1 MLYLSQM
8 MGKPVVDSAG
18 EKIGTISD
26 LAISTGEVFP
36 RITSLAFKGPGNV
49 PFMISWRK
57 YVGTFDEDGITLE
70 VPAQSVRFSYLQ
82 PDEVLL
88 ARDLMNRQI
97 VDTQGLKVV
106 RVNDLKLS
114 ASGSQLRL
122 LGAEVGVRGILRGLH
137 PLVERAVV
145 GAAKLFH
152 RKIDEQIIAW
162 NYMDLLDR
170 DLSEVQLSVTHKRL
184 DELHPADV
192 ADILEQLDPQQRA
205 NVFQHLDDAQAT
217 EAISEMEDEYQ
228 ADFIEDLDEA
238 RAAGLLGSMDPDD
251 AADIVRDLSYEKAET
266 LLRLLGAED
275 ASEIRRLLGYKD
287 GTAGGMMTTQ
297 FVAVESDATVSE
309 TIEVLRDL
317 PEDHPTVHYVYVTD
331 EYEKLIGLLS
341 LRTLV
346 LTSGDTVV
354 SEVMHDDVISVT
366 PDETEEDVAADIFK
380 YDIPAMP
387 VVDEHGALLG
397 IVTVDDAWD
406 AIEDDVS
413 GDKAKASVGKVLG
426 IVLAVVLLLALYTLI
441 VLQLAG
447 VVGVAG
453 VSGPA
458 A

>member
-8 MGKPVVDSAG
+8 LGKPVVDSAG

-36 RITSLAFKGPGNV
+36 RITSLAFQGPGKV

-57 YVGTFDEDGITLE
+57 YVDEFDDEGIRL
-70 VPAQSVRFSYLQ
+70 SVDSPDIRFSYLQ

-88 ARDLMNRQI
+88 ARDLMDRQI

-114 ASGSQLRL
+114 QSGTQLRL
-122 LGAEVGVRGILRGLH
+122 LGAEVGIRGILRGLA
-137 PLVERAVV
+137 PWLERAVV
-145 GAAKLFH
+145 SVAKAFH
-152 RKIDEQIIAW
+152 KQIDERIIAW

-205 NVFQHLDDAQAT
+205 NVFKHLDENQAT

-228 ADFIEDLDEA
+228 ADFIEDLDDA
-238 RAAGLLGSMDPDD
+238 KAANVLGNMDPDD
-251 AADIVRDLSYEKAET
+251 AVDIVRDLSYEKAEA
-266 LLRLLGAED
+266 LLRLMGVED
-275 ASEIRRLLGYKD
+275 AAEIRRLLGYKD

-297 FVAVESDATVSE
+297 FVAVPETFTVRE
-309 TIEVLRDL
+309 TIEVLREL
-317 PEDHPTVHYVYVTD
+317 PEEHPTVHYVYVLD
-331 EYEKLIGLLS
+331 EYGKLVGVLS

-346 LTSGDTVV
+346 LTDDGKA
-354 SEVMHDDVISVT
+354 MHDIMYTDLITAS
-366 PDETEEDVAADIFK
+366 PDETEDDVAADIFK
-380 YDIPAMP
+380 YELPAMP
-387 VVDEHGALLG
+387 VVDERGKLLG
-397 IVTVDDAWD
+397 IVTTDDALD

-413 GDKAKASVGKVLG
+413 SDKTKKN
-426 IVLAVVLLLALYTLI
+426 VLLGVGITVAAVLFLVLYTL
-441 VLQLAG
+441 VLFQITG
-447 VVGVAG
+447 Y
-453 VSGPA
+453 SWR
-458 A
+458 